1 MQRTDTDLISL
12 INVIPEHIR
21 REILKRDDLNDLLEI
36 VLDLGR
42 RPEARF
48 LDNSSLIEINEVSQ
62 SDIDSVVEKLGEFGE
77 DNRSGIERTLHR
89 ISAIRN
95 RRGRVVG
102 ITFRVGRAVYGT
114 IRIIEDLILSGNSVL
129 LLGRPGVGKTT
140 MLREVA
146 RVLADTAA
154 KRVIVVDTSN
164 EIAGDGDIPHK
175 AIGGSR
181 RMQVPSPTKQHDVMI
196 EAVENHMPEVIIIDE
211 IGTELEANAARTIA
225 ERGVQLV
232 ATAHGNTL
240 ENLIMNPT
248 LSDLIGGIQTVTL
261 GDIEARRRRGQKT
274 VLERNA
280 PPTFDILVEIKDW
293 NTVNVHTN
301 VANTVD
307 KMLRKHPV
315 ASEIRSL
322 TTKGTVTKEPHWNSN
337 DKAPTRYTTAPK
349 SEEPISP
356 TTTDKETSQF
366 ENKPIKILPYGVNRG
381 RIFQVITELDKTVTL
396 VNEMRESDLVVTT
409 KNYHRRG
416 TEYLKRAEQMGKPVF
431 VLRKNTTSQ
440 IEQFIRAVTKDH
452 IDRQST
458 EFNKSSA
465 LLEVEE
471 AISMVEQGKM
481 EIPLRPQNSIVRR
494 LQHKAANKRGL
505 ESTSMGRDPLRHV
518 VIHGR

>member
-1 MQRTDTDLISL
+1 
-12 INVIPEHIR
+12 
-21 REILKRDDLNDLLEI
+21 
-36 VLDLGR
+36 
-42 RPEARF
+42 
-48 LDNSSLIEINEVSQ
+48 
-62 SDIDSVVEKLGEFGE
+62 
-77 DNRSGIERTLHR
+77 
-89 ISAIRN
+89 
-95 RRGRVVG
+95 
-102 ITFRVGRAVYGT
+102 
-114 IRIIEDLILSGNSVL
+114 
-129 LLGRPGVGKTT
+129 
-140 MLREVA
+140 
-146 RVLADTAA
+146 
-154 KRVIVVDTSN
+154 
-164 EIAGDGDIPHK
+164 
-175 AIGGSR
+175 
-181 RMQVPSPTKQHDVMI
+181 MQVPSPTKQHDVMI

-261 GDIEARRRRGQKT
+261 GDIEARRRKGQKT

-280 PPTFDILVEIKDW
+280 PPSFNILVEIKNW
-293 NTVNVHTN
+293 NTVNVHTD
-301 VANTVD
+301 VATTVD
-307 KMLRKHPV
+307 KMLRKHTV

-322 TTKGTVTKEPHWNSN
+322 TNEGTVTRQPHWASN
-337 DKAPTRYTTAPK
+337 GKAPNRYTTASK
-349 SEEPISP
+349 NEEEAPPQINQIK
-356 TTTDKETSQF
+356 DEETRQID
-366 ENKPIKILPYGVNRG
+366 NKPIKILPYGVNRG
-381 RIFQVITELDKTVTL
+381 RMFQVITDLDKTVTL
-396 VNEMRESDLVVTT
+396 VNEMGESDLVVTT

-465 LLEVEE
+465 LVEVEE
-471 AISMVEQGKM
+471 AISMVEQGEL
-481 EIPLRPQNSIVRR
+481 EIPLKPQNSIIRR

-505 ESTSMGRDPLRHV
+505 ESTSMGREPLRRV